1 MVDRAGFEPATS
13 RVQVGRSYQLNY
25 RPTNLFLGKNLR
37 LATIYFFRLGFV
49 MKGNLERFLGLLRIF
64 CLCLACVFLLPLL
77 VLAEG
82 LFQPFFEEFFFAFSL
97 E

>member
-1 MVDRAGFEPATS
+1 
-13 RVQVGRSYQLNY
+13 
-25 RPTNLFLGKNLR
+25 LFLGKNLR

-49 MKGNLERFLGLLRIF
+49 MEGNLERFLGLLHIF
-64 CLCLACVFLLPLL
+64 CLCLSLFSLLPLL

-82 LFQPFFEEFFFAFSL
+82 LFQPFFEEFFYAFSL